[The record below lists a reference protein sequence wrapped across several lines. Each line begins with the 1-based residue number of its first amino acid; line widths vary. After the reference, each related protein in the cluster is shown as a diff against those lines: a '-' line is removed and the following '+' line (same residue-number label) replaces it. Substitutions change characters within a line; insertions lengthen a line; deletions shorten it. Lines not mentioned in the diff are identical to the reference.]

1 MKKFKARFLNNRG
14 TAAVEFAILL
24 PIWLMI
30 FFGLLDYSWYLTNV
44 MVMEN
49 AVSSGARAGVKVKY
63 WLDPDENDPFQV
75 AKDAVKHAFWLD
87 DAKKDDTRA
96 GGGQGEDG
104 QELEVE
110 VKLKDVD
117 NKELS
122 NGAAVNEWKYL
133 EVKVVGYKYTPLTG
147 YLPEAMMP
155 SKISAVSLMAF
166 P

>member
-1 MKKFKARFLNNRG
+1 MKKIKARFFNNRG

-44 MVMEN
+44 MIMEH

-63 WLDPDENDPFQV
+63 WLDTEAPFDI
-75 AKDAVKHAFWLD
+75 AEEAVKHSFWLD
-87 DAKKDDTRA
+87 DSKKN
-96 GGGQGEDG
+96 GSEI
-104 QELEVE
+104 EVK
-110 VKLKDVD
+110 VKLKDAE
-117 NKELS
+117 NKKLPDYAE
-122 NGAAVNEWKYL
+122 VKEWKYL

-147 YLPEAMMP
+147 YLPERMIP
-155 SKISAVSLMAF
+155 RTISAISLMAF